1 MQMFGYCA
9 TWYRYN
15 RRANCGPG
23 TTLSAVTSAGSISW
37 YEAAITGTAIATGAS
52 FTTPYLASSKTY
64 YVGITANGCSST
76 RIPVTASINVIP
88 TITSNT
94 QIKMWRRYS

>member
-1 MQMFGYCA
+1 
-9 TWYRYN
+9 
-15 RRANCGPG
+15 
-23 TTLSAVTSAGSISW
+23 VTSAGSISW

-64 YVGITANGCSST
+64 MGVTANGCSST

-94 QIKMWRRYS
+94 PNKDVAKV